1 MGQNIIFLDVEKL
14 AITLL
19 TLICVQKLRI
29 FLIKA
34 NFQYAKA
41 FFQGPNCLAT
51 PAGMLEEC
59 WQHCPAAAL
68 GGCGGG
74 RGTTVELL
82 LPEIRQTSSFKT
94 ILLIQRPNSWTKSRQ
109 KSAIHSHLYSFA
121 LRFHATSYSL

>member
-1 MGQNIIFLDVEKL
+1 VWDFPRRSQNGTNIIFLGVDKL

-34 NFQYAKA
+34 NIFRLLQ
-41 FFQGPNCLAT
+41 PE
-51 PAGMLEEC
+51 MLEKG

-74 RGTTVELL
+74 RGMTVELL
-82 LPEIRQTSSFKT
+82 LPEISKTS
-94 ILLIQRPNSWTKSRQ
+94 
-109 KSAIHSHLYSFA
+109 A
-121 LRFHATSYSL
+121 